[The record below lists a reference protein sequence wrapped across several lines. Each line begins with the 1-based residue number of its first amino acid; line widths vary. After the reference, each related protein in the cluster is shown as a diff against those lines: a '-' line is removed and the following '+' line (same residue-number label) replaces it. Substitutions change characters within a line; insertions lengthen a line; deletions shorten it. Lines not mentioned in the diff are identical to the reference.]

1 MRCIG
6 CERALTAIHSAQP
19 RSQEYMWPC
28 IIFESGLQA
37 MAVRG
42 EETEQLAEGKDLDGS
57 RKVKSNQILELG
69 EDGMS
74 ELASVSKTA
83 GLEEL
88 FLTAMKIVK

>member
-1 MRCIG
+1 
-6 CERALTAIHSAQP
+6 
-19 RSQEYMWPC
+19 
-28 IIFESGLQA
+28 

-42 EETEQLAEGKDLDGS
+42 EEAEQLAEGKDLDGS
-57 RKVKSNQILELG
+57 RKVKSSQILELS

-74 ELASVSKTA
+74 ELASACKTA